1 MVKEACM
8 VRNKAIPNV
17 RRRAA
22 TMAGTGLTV
31 VDRIYAS
38 DLNAPIQALGGSCG
52 NVLVSLAMLGHRV
65 APILSLGADAH
76 GDFLFE
82 ELRKAGCRTDY
93 VFRGSDRHSPVIVQ
107 YVDAPAGRHRF
118 TSTCPETR
126 RPFPPFSSIDE
137 HDLDEVRHAFRTFT
151 VFYVDRLSSAIVG
164 AMEEAFIAGALVLF
178 EPAGHD
184 DNALVLRALQFC
196 SILKLSD
203 ETAGSRFSV
212 GDLNPSLV
220 IIRTHGAC
228 GLTVSFKKSER
239 FFRAVPAPR
248 LVDSSGSGDMVT
260 TGLLDRLLSSWHR
273 GADWSIETIYEG
285 VISGQ
290 RLAAINCAF
299 AGARGAF
306 LALGAACA
314 RRTLDAELDGPLL
327 EHALSVGPY
336 QGY

>member
-1 MVKEACM
+1 
-8 VRNKAIPNV
+8 
-17 RRRAA
+17 
-22 TMAGTGLTV
+22 
-31 VDRIYAS
+31 
-38 DLNAPIQALGGSCG
+38 
-52 NVLVSLAMLGHRV
+52 
-65 APILSLGADAH
+65 
-76 GDFLFE
+76 
-82 ELRKAGCRTDY
+82 
-93 VFRGSDRHSPVIVQ
+93 VQ
-107 YVDAPAGRHRF
+107 YVDAPAGRHWF

-151 VFYVDRLSSAIVG
+151 VFYVDRLSSAVVG
-164 AMEEAFIAGALVLF
+164 AMEEAFVAGALVLF

-220 IIRTHGAC
+220 ITRTHGAS

-314 RRTLDAELDGPLL
+314 RQTLDAELDGPLL